1 MLSVCPSFRAGGLAL
16 VLGALVSVPPATG
29 ATQGPVSQVSRIA
42 ESASAELRS
51 LLLEVL
57 ERNPEL
63 AAIRARADA
72 AVLRGREARGLP
84 DPTLST
90 TAYVSPPE
98 TRVGPQ
104 RFMTS
109 LQQRLPW
116 FGKRGLREQAALRE
130 ADGLEARLE
139 ARRLELITATRRL
152 YAEIAFLDASRRS
165 LELDRATLVHYEE
178 LARARYES
186 GVGLGQ
192 GVIRIQAGI
201 SSDDA
206 RLLEIASRRASLVAS
221 LNALRDRPGDAEV
234 GEPTL
239 PSVEAPELPEAGV
252 LLERARRAQPELRRA
267 ALEID
272 RADTLVGLARKEG
285 SPDVTLG
292 VSYTA
297 VEERT
302 DPAGILAP
310 PTGNGRDVFAVTVSL
325 NLPVWRGRIAA
336 GLEAAAAQRLG
347 AVEQR
352 RAAEAEIGRAL
363 SELRERVRLSG
374 ERLRLFEG
382 VLSVQAEQSLESAEA
397 AYAAGSVNA
406 LDLLDAERTLL
417 EVSTGKHRARAD
429 LAIALAELEGALGER
444 VTGDAEGGGR

>member
-1 MLSVCPSFRAGGLAL
+1 MQSEPRPFRSAGLAAGFVL
-16 VLGALVSVPPATG
+16 VLGAAAAQASEPPA
-29 ATQGPVSQVSRIA
+29 ARIA
-42 ESASAELRS
+42 AGAAPALRS

-63 AAIRARADA
+63 SAIGARAEA
-72 AVLRGREARGLP
+72 AALRGREARGLP

-90 TAYVSPPE
+90 TAYLASPE

-130 ADGLEARLE
+130 ADGLEARRE
-139 ARRLELITATRRL
+139 ARRLELVTAARRL

-206 RLLEIASRRASLVAS
+206 RLLEIAIRRASLVAS

-234 GEPTL
+234 GEPRL
-239 PSVEAPELPEAGV
+239 PPLAVPELPEAGT

-272 RADTLVGLARKEG
+272 RADALVGLARKEG

-297 VEERT
+297 VDERT

-310 PTGNGRDVFAVTVSL
+310 PTGNGRDVLAVTVSL

-336 GLEAAAAQRLG
+336 GLEAAAAQRVG
-347 AVEQR
+347 AVEQH

-382 VLSVQAEQSLESAEA
+382 VLSVQAEQSLKSAEA

-406 LDLLDAERTLL
+406 LDLLDADRTLL
-417 EVSTGKHRARAD
+417 EVSTGEHRARAD
-429 LAIALAELEGALGER
+429 LAIALAELEGAVGEP
-444 VTGDAEGGGR
+444 VKGEAEGGVR